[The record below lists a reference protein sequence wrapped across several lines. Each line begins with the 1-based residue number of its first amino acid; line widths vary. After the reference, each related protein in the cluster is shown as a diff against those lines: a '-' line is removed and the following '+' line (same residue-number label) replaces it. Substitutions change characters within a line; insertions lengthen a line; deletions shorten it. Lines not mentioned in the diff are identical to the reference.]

1 MADTSLANYF
11 TIAPSST
18 TWGLGQNALVQA
30 LPILM
35 QGRGTTNQQF
45 GTALGMS
52 LVSALLGYQARRS
65 AADQS
70 LQAAEIGSQM
80 LGLATPQER
89 LNLIKGVDSS
99 NIQQSLLGLN
109 ARIGEQELTNQLI
122 QRQKVGELT
131 TNAEFALGD
140 LGTKLFE
147 REIAKEVAK
156 QEVLTAA
163 LQQRTANRMAALP
176 SMGALPPQSE
186 KPQKDFWEKI
196 PAAQKQAFTGTAGQ
210 VEQLRQLA
218 ATFRG
223 IGADA
228 VVLNLQRQIPGSKAD
243 LALSAM
249 ETLVPSTV
257 KMLGDTGALSAYDQ
271 EQVKRA
277 TLGGRT
283 SGAQSIAARLEQ
295 LANLAET
302 KTTTALEQYK
312 LASEQG
318 GAGVLQQLKSGAGV
332 VQPVQPAV
340 ADKAISDI
348 AKLEMVIANPKV
360 SETTKAK
367 ARAKLQE
374 LTGK

>member
-1 MADTSLANYF
+1 MADTSLADYF

-18 TWGLGQNALVQA
+18 TWGLGQNALAQA

-35 QGRGTTNQQF
+35 RGRGTTNQQF

-109 ARIGEQELTNQLI
+109 ARLGEQELLNKLA
-122 QRQKVGELT
+122 QRQKIGDLT
-131 TNAEFALGD
+131 TQAEFSLGP

-156 QEVLTAA
+156 QQVLTAA
-163 LQQRTANRMAALP
+163 LQERAANRSTPM
-176 SMGALPPQSE
+176 SKE
-186 KPQKDFWEKI
+186 KDFWDKI

-257 KMLGDTGALSAYDQ
+257 KMLGDSGALSAYDQ

-312 LASEQG
+312 LAFEQG
-318 GAGVLQQLKSGAGV
+318 GAGVLQQLKSGTGV